1 MHPILSKA
9 EKSKSNHKSIRFI
22 GIKPKAIFRAMD
34 VLFDT
39 CRTHIAY
46 IKKAYLMTRNDC
58 ARLGRKF
65 INFSKVPNF
74 HKAAIIWDLISLKR
88 IHP

>member
-1 MHPILSKA
+1 
-9 EKSKSNHKSIRFI
+9 
-22 GIKPKAIFRAMD
+22 MD

-46 IKKAYLMTRNDC
+46 IKKAYLTTRNDC

-74 HKAAIIWDLISLKR
+74 YKAAIICDRIFIRTHKSLG
-88 IHP
+88 IEIPPLSA